1 LELLADR
8 YELAETLGA
17 GGMARVVAAYDRRL
31 RRRVAIKLVRE
42 ELTADPTSR
51 ERLLR
56 EARAAA
62 GLQHPN
68 TVAVHDVGEQD
79 GQAYIVLELVEGGTL
94 ADRVRE
100 RGRLP
105 AAEVVAIGG
114 AVLAALQA
122 AHERGLVHRDVKPA
136 NVLLPAAGGVKLADF
151 GIAKALDAVTPDLTA
166 TGQVLGT
173 PRYLAPEQVAG
184 RPATP
189 ASDLYSLGAVLYECL
204 AGEPPFDA
212 ETAIAVALAHQQQPV
227 PPLAERAV
235 DAPVALTRAIER
247 ALAKDPEQRPADA
260 ARMREDLLAAVADA
274 GDVAVASGGTR
285 PLESAPTDP
294 DEQAWFAPREGRS
307 SWLARNRWVAAI
319 AVVLVGAGLVA
330 LLTGDETPEGD
341 GARPV
346 AEGDTESDDA
356 EADDTETDAA
366 PQGPAD
372 LDDLAADLARDPE
385 AAGERGRKL
394 LEELLSLREESG
406 SDRREDARELIEDVA
421 EWLADDKLDPQVGGL
436 AVRLLELEGRPPDAG
451 LAPVS
456 ALFAEVAVDKVGWG
470 EKAKD
475 LLSDLDDL
483 LGEEDAEDRAEDAR
497 DLVEEIEKWISEEKL
512 DASHGQEAIRVL
524 QPVADEGA

>member
-1 LELLADR
+1 VELLADR

-94 ADRVRE
+94 ADRLRE
-100 RGRLP
+100 RGPLP
-105 AAEVVAIGG
+105 AAEVAAIGA

-151 GIAKALDAVTPDLTA
+151 GIAKALDAVTADLTA

-204 AGEPPFDA
+204 AGQPPFDA

-235 DAPVALTRAIER
+235 DAPVTLTRAIER
-247 ALAKDPEQRPADA
+247 ALAKDPDQRPADA
-260 ARMREDLLAAVADA
+260 ARMREDLLGAVAAA

-294 DEQAWFAPREGRS
+294 DEQAWLAPRQGRS
-307 SWLARNRWVAAI
+307 SWLARNRWVAVI
-319 AVVLVGAGLVA
+319 AVVLIGAGLVA
-330 LLTGDETPEGD
+330 LLTGDETPGGD

-346 AEGDTESDDA
+346 AEGDTEG
-356 EADDTETDAA
+356 DDTESDAEDDAA

-421 EWLADDKLDPQVGGL
+421 KWLADDKLDPQVGRL
-436 AVRLLELEGRPPDAG
+436 AVRLLEPEGRPPDAG

-524 QPVADEGA
+524 QPVADADA